1 MKKDEKNMKKVLR
14 YPINPLLCPYRQRET
29 NMKTNLLNPVQYD
42 EAIMELLRNNK
53 QSESLQLVINLLRD
67 ARKLAE
73 LKLEKDIAK
82 QARKEARQAEVRE
95 LKEYR
100 EWALNN

>member
-1 MKKDEKNMKKVLR
+1 MKN
-14 YPINPLLCPYRQRET
+14 T
-29 NMKTNLLNPVQYD
+29 LLNPCDYD
-42 EAIMELLRNNK
+42 IAMMDLCKAGLPQATLN
-53 QSESLQLVINLLRD
+53 LAINLLRD

-73 LKLEKDIAK
+73 AKLEKDIAK
-82 QARKEARQAEVRE
+82 QARKEARLAEAKE